1 MSHNQKINKIIDMQK
16 RNKENQEQNKKIN
29 IDKNLFSNLQF
40 KTNKNQKRV

>member
-29 IDKNLFSNLQF
+29 IDKNLFSNL
-40 KTNKNQKRV
+40 